1 MVVEKLESDS
11 KAAHF
16 YLECSGLVRLARARQ
31 REAQAAKAKLRQ
43 AKDTIRNL
51 QGDVDSTSTNYES
64 QVITQINYVEA
75 KVQSTLGFATS
86 LRHRAQGR

>member
-1 MVVEKLESDS
+1 MVEKLESDS

-64 QVITQINYVEA
+64 QVISQIVNYLEA
-75 KVQSTLGFATS
+75 KVLPIYPAKHGAPF
-86 LRHRAQGR
+86 G

>member
-1 MVVEKLESDS
+1 MVEKLESDS

-31 REAQAAKAKLRQ
+31 REAEAAKAKLRQ

-64 QVITQINYVEA
+64 QVNYVEA
-75 KVQSTLGFATS
+75 KVLRVYPAKQGAPFGFW
-86 LRHRAQGR
+86 

>member
-1 MVVEKLESDS
+1 MVEKLESDS

-64 QVITQINYVEA
+64 QVSSQLFRSKKNSNYPA
-75 KVQSTLGFATS
+75 KHSAPFG
-86 LRHRAQGR
+86 

>member
-1 MVVEKLESDS
+1 MVEKLESDS

-16 YLECSGLVRLARARQ
+16 YLECSGLVRVARARL

-64 QVITQINYVEA
+64 QVIPETPQTNIGS
-75 KVQSTLGFATS
+75 KSTSNISCKTW
-86 LRHRAQGR
+86 